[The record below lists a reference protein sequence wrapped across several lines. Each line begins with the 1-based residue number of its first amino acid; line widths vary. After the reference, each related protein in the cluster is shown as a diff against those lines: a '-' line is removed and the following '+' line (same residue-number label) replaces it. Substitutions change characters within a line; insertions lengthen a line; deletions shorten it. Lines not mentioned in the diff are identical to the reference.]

1 VAERTG
7 VAHVALGSDFDGATI
22 PRGVGDAAG
31 MPKVLEALAQAGF
44 SEADLRAIAWE
55 NWRRVLGA
63 WWTR

>member
-1 VAERTG
+1 
-7 VAHVALGSDFDGATI
+7 
-22 PRGVGDAAG
+22 